1 MKNPLRYQVSEY
13 DCGPTSMLNAVSY
26 LFAREE
32 IQPEILRNI
41 MIYSL
46 DCYGQSGVLGQ
57 SGTSRMAMMFLSRWL
72 SGVGE
77 AGLLPIECQYLSG
90 KSVYLGE
97 QSLVVDALNRGGVVV
112 MRLYMDGEHYVLLT
126 KREGENIYLFDPYY
140 MTENPFG
147 SEIEFN
153 MEQPCR
159 YNRIVPFACFNR
171 EEAAPYALG
180 KVAEREAV
188 LLFDTRNKLT
198 AERTIEY
205 FI

>member
-153 MEQPCR
+153 LEQPCR

-180 KVAEREAV
+180 KVVEREAV

>member
-77 AGLLPIECQYLSG
+77 AGHLPIECQYLSG

-153 MEQPCR
+153 LEQPCR

>member
-147 SEIEFN
+147 REIEFIL
-153 MEQPCR
+153 EQPCR

-180 KVAEREAV
+180 KVVEREAV